1 MNKKIISSAL
11 ITISTIIAY
20 VPLPNQNKTLNVV
33 IGSEL
38 EEPLA
43 EIEKTFEQNYPDIQ
57 VNLKIQGSQDIVNN
71 IINQKNDFQP
81 AIVIPASDE
90 LISQLETRLRAIGQ
104 EKPFYNN
111 PQPIAK
117 TLLVAIA
124 WQERGNILFPN
135 NQFNWQ
141 QLEQA
146 LISKNWQ
153 DIGGN
158 SNWGS
163 FDLLMTDPTR
173 SNSGQLTLNLWAENK
188 LNQNTLAINN
198 LANNEV
204 EQLFSLLKNSVYQP
218 PRSTDILLQEFIVR
232 GENDA
237 DVGLVYESIA
247 LYRWSQTNQNKVYQI
262 YYPNPTTE
270 TFSTAVILN
279 NNLSQGEQQSAE
291 KFIDYLLADNQQI
304 TLAKYGFRPINN
316 NINLTTINDTPWS
329 NNILGME
336 INPPVEIKSSPSPE
350 IINEI
355 QKVWLRN

>member
-1 MNKKIISSAL
+1 ML
-11 ITISTIIAY
+11 ITLSI
-20 VPLPNQNKTLNVV
+20 K
-33 IGSEL
+33 
-38 EEPLA
+38 
-43 EIEKTFEQNYPDIQ
+43 
-57 VNLKIQGSQDIVNN
+57 
-71 IINQKNDFQP
+71 KNDFQP

-204 EQLFSLLKNSVYQP
+204 EQLFFFTQKLRL
-218 PRSTDILLQEFIVR
+218 STTKIH
-232 GENDA
+232 
-237 DVGLVYESIA
+237 
-247 LYRWSQTNQNKVYQI
+247 
-262 YYPNPTTE
+262 
-270 TFSTAVILN
+270 
-279 NNLSQGEQQSAE
+279 
-291 KFIDYLLADNQQI
+291 
-304 TLAKYGFRPINN
+304 
-316 NINLTTINDTPWS
+316 
-329 NNILGME
+329 
-336 INPPVEIKSSPSPE
+336 
-350 IINEI
+350 
-355 QKVWLRN
+355 

>member
-11 ITISTIIAY
+11 IAISTIIAY
-20 VPLPNQNKTLNVV
+20 VPLPNQHKTLNVV

-38 EEPLA
+38 QEPLA
-43 EIEKTFEQNYPDIQ
+43 EIEQNFEQNYPNIKID
-57 VNLKIQGSQDIVNN
+57 LKIQGSQDIINN
-71 IINQKNDFQP
+71 IVDKKNDFQP
-81 AIVIPASDE
+81 TIVIPASDE
-90 LISQLETRLRAIGQ
+90 LINELDTRLRAIGKGQ
-104 EKPFYNN
+104 PFYKP

-135 NQFNWQ
+135 NQFSWQ
-141 QLEQA
+141 PLEQA
-146 LISKNWQ
+146 LINKNWQ

-158 SNWGS
+158 NSWGS
-163 FDLLMTDPTR
+163 FDLLITDPTR

-188 LNQNTLAINN
+188 LNNNNLTINN
-198 LANNEV
+198 FANSEV
-204 EQLFSLLKNSVYQP
+204 ETLFSLLKNSVYQP

-237 DVGLVYESIA
+237 DIGFVYESIA
-247 LYRWSQTNQNKVYQI
+247 LYRWSQTNQNKIYQI
-262 YYPNPTTE
+262 YYPNPTIE

-279 NNLSQGEQQSAE
+279 DNLSNFEQKSAE
-291 KFIDYLLADNQQI
+291 KFINYLLEENQQI
-304 TLAKYGFRPINN
+304 ILAKYGFRSINN
-316 NINLTTINDTPWS
+316 DLDLTTINNSPWS
-329 NNILGME
+329 KNILGME
-336 INPPVEIKSSPSPE
+336 INPAVEIKSSPSPD